1 MSQNQ
6 TLRNVASL
14 AVLATAITA
23 LIFALDIGLGEHLN
37 AIIDPDD
44 PVDPLAAETMAAF
57 GGDVGV
63 LDRIVA
69 LGMVFTIVGAGGLSL
84 YSAGRG
90 DPGVIRN
97 AQMWMPWLV
106 GAIGLVAFT
115 ETSWDIITGEFD
127 FSAGNSANNMY
138 LTYIAF
144 SMVTAV
150 LGLFGH
156 EPKNA

>member
-1 MSQNQ
+1 M

-37 AIIDPDD
+37 VIIDPDN
-44 PVDPLAAETMAAF
+44 VTDPLAPETLAAF
-57 GGDVGV
+57 GGSVGV

-69 LGMVFTIVGAGGLSL
+69 LGMVFTIIGAGGLSL

-90 DPGVIRN
+90 DPGVLRN

-106 GAIGLVAFT
+106 GAIGLIAFS
-115 ETSWDIITGEFD
+115 ETSWDILTGEFD
-127 FSAGNSANNMY
+127 YAGGDSANNMY

-144 SMVTAV
+144 SMVSAV

-156 EPKNA
+156 EPKA